1 MSLTHSTGKAPRLL
15 DVAGRPVTT
24 WRPPSMDVPA
34 EVSEQAAQAAESM
47 DGFRPSGVALRPGA
61 SPDSAVAAEGVTVE
75 DVVTPPPSLPTAEE
89 IEAIQREAWEEGYRA
104 GHAEGLAAGQ
114 AEIEARAARWQA
126 LLNSL
131 TQPLEAAEGEL
142 ETALLE
148 LALALAK
155 QLVRRE
161 LKTQPDEIIPVVR
174 EALGALPAAAREVV
188 VHLHPEDAALVRD
201 TIHSPGSAWRI
212 EEDSAISRGGCVVV
226 TPTSRVDAT
235 LERRIAQLV
244 TNVLGEEA
252 RSASFRRM
260 DETGGGEAGS

>member
-1 MSLTHSTGKAPRLL
+1 MSAIQTLNKAPRLL

-24 WRPPSMDVPA
+24 WRPPSMDGLA
-34 EVSEQAAQAAESM
+34 EAGEQPVQAAESIP
-47 DGFRPSGVALRPGA
+47 GFRPSGVDSRPNDAPDGVVA
-61 SPDSAVAAEGVTVE
+61 SKGGTVE
-75 DVVTPPPSLPTAEE
+75 EVPSPPALPTAEE

-126 LLNSL
+126 LVNSL

-142 ETALLE
+142 ETALIE

-161 LKTQPDEIIPVVR
+161 MKTQPDEIIPVVR
-174 EALGALPAAAREVV
+174 EALGALPTAAREVV
-188 VHLHPEDAALVRD
+188 VHLHPEDAALVRA
-201 TIHSPGSAWRI
+201 TIHSPGSSWRI
-212 EEDSAISRGGCVVV
+212 EEDGAISRGGCVVV

-244 TNVLGEEA
+244 SSVLGEEA
-252 RSASFRRM
+252 RGTSPRGVDDGS
-260 DETGGGEAGS
+260 GGEVGA